1 MTTLQIRIEDDLKKQ
16 ATVICNELG
25 LDISTAVRLFFK
37 KMVLVGGIPFD
48 MKVSE
53 STKNDILEIDNSK
66 NTSNSIGVSEMSLEE
81 MSEEIRLARL
91 EKREKWLANI

>member
-16 ATVICNELG
+16 ATVICSELG
-25 LDISTAVRLFFK
+25 LDLSTAVRLFFK